1 MRRTSATLILCTAL
15 SCLSTTAVWASCA
28 ENLTRIQTALPRAAP
43 DAQTRA
49 GPLVADAE
57 ARLKARDAAG
67 CEAATSQ
74 ALQLLHLPVLPSLQL
89 STPMAGPQEPA
100 RANKPSE
107 PAASAQRASSDPRS
121 GANAV
126 SPPPLGTAS
135 PGTISPEALEAARRS
150 AGPGQAANQGSQS
163 AQPGASGQ
171 AAQTQPQPQAPATT
185 RNPAQS
191 TASNQPQGPAGQVQG
206 NAQSQASSVSQ
217 AGQSAT
223 AGAPE
228 IPFFLSSRDLIGT
241 EVVDRENTGRTL
253 GRVASLIIDPIT
265 GQTLYVTLEWG
276 GFLGW
281 DRNRVIVPFNVVSF
295 SGRWD
300 RPSLRVAASK
310 IENAPQIR
318 EQDIDPLLR
327 DPDWRR
333 AVAQYFGTSPAES
346 APGAGGDTGLQQ
358 ASAGPSGPRQPAQ
371 GMPASPSNPT
381 GPFSDPKASPG
392 EGATGATAASGD
404 PAAAVTAAATPPPPS
419 GAGGGP
425 DVTRGQAMIQRA
437 CAACHTLNQGGP
449 TRVGPN
455 LFGVA
460 ERPIA
465 SVSGYNYSNA
475 LKAHQGSWDQASL
488 DAFLK
493 NPRGYAPGTYMTFP
507 GIRSDQDR
515 QNVVAYLESLK

>member
-1 MRRTSATLILCTAL
+1 MRRTSATLVLCAAL
-15 SCLSTTAVWASCA
+15 SCLGTTVVWASCA
-28 ENLTRIQTALPRAAP
+28 ENLTRIQTALPSAAP
-43 DAQTRA
+43 DAQARA
-49 GPLVADAE
+49 APLVTEAE
-57 ARLKARDAAG
+57 ARLKTRDAAG

-89 STPMAGPQEPA
+89 STPMAGAQEPA

-107 PAASAQRASSDPRS
+107 PAASTQRASSDPRP

-126 SPPPLGTAS
+126 SPSPLGTAS
-135 PGTISPEALEAARRS
+135 PGTTSPETLEATRRS

-163 AQPGASGQ
+163 AQ
-171 AAQTQPQPQAPATT
+171 TQPQPQAPATT
-185 RNPAQS
+185 QNPAQS

-206 NAQSQASSVSQ
+206 NVRSQAASVPQ

-241 EVVDRENTGRTL
+241 EVVDHENTGRTL
-253 GRVASLIIDPIT
+253 GRVANLIIDPIT
-265 GQTLYVTLEWG
+265 GRTLYVTLEWG

-295 SGRWD
+295 SGQWD
-300 RPSLRVAASK
+300 RPSLRVAAAK

-318 EQDIDPLLR
+318 EQDVDALLR

-404 PAAAVTAAATPPPPS
+404 PAAAMTAAATPPP
-419 GAGGGP
+419 GAAGGGP

-455 LFGVA
+455 LFGVT

-465 SVSGYNYSNA
+465 GVSGYNYSNA
-475 LKAHQGSWDQASL
+475 LKAHQGRWDQASL

-515 QNVVAYLESLK
+515 QNAVAYLESLK